1 MSSDSISP
9 SNLPR
14 LSASARL
21 SASTSKARGS
31 RPLAISFGR
40 STTSPTPTI
49 AGMRCSGRGELG
61 LVIGICFHFRNRG
74 RSCFF
79 RHCERSEAIHKV
91 AKQEWIA
98 SSLALLAMT
107 ATVVSALLR
116 HQRVQVLHR
125 LDKIFLEF
133 LHHGA
138 RGFHAVDQAHALSDE
153 VADEVARLRI
163 A

>member
-9 SNLPR
+9 SNLPP

-40 STTSPTPTI
+40 STTSPTPTMT
-49 AGMRCSGRGELG
+49 GMRSSGTGDF
-61 LVIGICFHFRNRG
+61 GIF
-74 RSCFF
+74 SCFTF
-79 RHCERSEAIHKV
+79 GCQFDASFYFPSLRAKRSNPSRRKKSMDCFVRCAPRNDG
-91 AKQEWIA
+91 
-98 SSLALLAMT
+98 SF
-107 ATVVSALLR
+107 R
-116 HQRVQVLHR
+116 HQRVHVLHR
-125 LDKIFLEF
+125 LDEILLEF

-138 RGFHAVDQAHALSDE
+138 RGFHAVDQADALADE